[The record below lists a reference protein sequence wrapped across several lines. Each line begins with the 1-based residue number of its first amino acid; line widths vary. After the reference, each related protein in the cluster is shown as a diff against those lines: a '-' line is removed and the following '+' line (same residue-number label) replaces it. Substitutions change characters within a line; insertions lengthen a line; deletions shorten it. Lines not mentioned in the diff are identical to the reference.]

1 MFQAKHVSDAGR
13 HSTMGA
19 GPLVTDQS
27 IEEHSVQLP
36 TGTLDI
42 KVFNTSMPLAE
53 ICGFAAR
60 QNPKRGFLFVSK
72 VLGKHIPVRPSKV
85 REVHTRL
92 AAQIPADLPGPVV
105 VIGMAETAICLGNG
119 VFDEYVR
126 LSGRKDVMFTQS
138 TRYRLDKPVAI
149 EFLEEHSH
157 AADHI
162 IYEPEDPALKEMFFN
177 ARSLVLIDDEAS
189 TGKTFVNLVKNMTSI
204 MPRVERVVTGV
215 ITDWRGPKRTAET
228 LAAISVPAS
237 TIAILHGEYQFTASP
252 DLKLIEMPKVTGSNQ
267 ARDEILPGNFG
278 RLGLPAGYYEDNAD
292 AQRCI
297 EAMVAH
303 SANPLSRF
311 CGLGQHGEK
320 LLVLGTGEFAY
331 PPFLLAEALELAG
344 FNVFYQSSTRS
355 PIMTGLAIACRIE
368 HTDNYGDGIV
378 NFLYN
383 ARREDYDRVIVCHET
398 PRGSVDQAL
407 VDALGA
413 ETLEFSYEKI
423 EDDSADL
430 SAG

>member
-1 MFQAKHVSDAGR
+1 MFQAKHVLDVGR
-13 HSTMGA
+13 HTTMGVTA
-19 GPLVTDQS
+19 TGAEPLEAHVV
-27 IEEHSVQLP
+27 ELP

-42 KVFNTSMPLAE
+42 KVFRTEMPLND

-72 VLGKHIPVRPSKV
+72 VLGKHIPVRPSTV
-85 REVHTRL
+85 REVHAKL

-126 LSGRKDVMFTQS
+126 QSGRKDVMFTQS
-138 TRYRLDKPVAI
+138 TRYRLDKKVAI

-162 IYEPEDPALKEMFFN
+162 IYEPEDEALKAMFYG

-189 TGKTFVNLVKNMTSI
+189 TGKTFVNLVKNMSTI
-204 MPRVERVVTGV
+204 MPQVERVVTGV
-215 ITDWRGPKRTAET
+215 ITDWRGPKRTEET
-228 LAAISVPAS
+228 LAAIPIPAS

-252 DLKLIEMPKVTGSNQ
+252 TLKLVEMPKVTGSNE
-267 ARDEILPGNFG
+267 ARDAMLPNNFG
-278 RLGLPAGYYEDNAD
+278 RLGLPADHYAD
-292 AQRCI
+292 GDIAQRCI
-297 EAMVAH
+297 ERITARA
-303 SANPLSRF
+303 ACPLTRF

-344 FNVFYQSSTRS
+344 FNVLYQSTTRS
-355 PIMTGLAIACRIE
+355 PIMTGLAIGCRIE

-383 ARREDYDRVIVCHET
+383 ARREDYDRVILCHET
-398 PRGSVDQAL
+398 PKGSVDEVL
-407 VDALGA
+407 VAALGA
-413 ETLEFSYEKI
+413 ETLEFCYEESKVN
-423 EDDSADL
+423 
-430 SAG
+430 

>member
-13 HSTMGA
+13 HSALAA
-19 GPLVTDQS
+19 GPLVSDEC
-27 IEEHSVQLP
+27 IEEHQVKLP

-42 KVFNTSMPLAE
+42 KVFKTLMPLDE
-53 ICGFAAR
+53 ICSFAAR

-119 VFDEYVR
+119 VFDEYAR
-126 LSGRKDVMFTQS
+126 LSGRQDVMFTQS

-162 IYEPEDPALKEMFFN
+162 IYEPEDAALKEMFFN

-204 MPRVERVVTGV
+204 MPLVERVVTGV

-228 LAAISVPAS
+228 LAAIPVPAQ
-237 TIAILHGEYQFTASP
+237 TIAILHGEYQFSASP
-252 DLKLIEMPKVTGSNQ
+252 HLKLVEMPKVTGSNQ
-267 ARDEILPGNFG
+267 ARDRILPHNFG
-278 RLGLPAGYYEDNAD
+278 RLGLPPGYYEGDTD
-292 AQRCI
+292 GKRCI
-297 EAMVAH
+297 EAAL
-303 SANPLSRF
+303 AQTACPLSRF

-331 PPFLLAEALELAG
+331 PPFLLAEALELSG
-344 FNVFYQSSTRS
+344 FNVFYQSTTRS
-355 PIMTGLAIACRIE
+355 PIMTGLAIAARVE

-378 NFLYN
+378 NFIYN
-383 ARREDYDRVIVCHET
+383 ARREDYDRVIICHET
-398 PRGSVDQAL
+398 PKGSVD
-407 VDALGA
+407 DALTGALAA

-423 EDDSADL
+423 KASAADL
-430 SAG
+430 SAR